1 MKKMLFLSLILV
13 SLASCSCC
21 TDSMT
26 QQQYM
31 RYKSLYNS
39 NERAEAIYLFDVIR
53 TQKENGLVSE
63 KGIEAFEYCIRLK
76 GGVE

>member
-1 MKKMLFLSLILV
+1 MKKMLFFSLIVLGM
-13 SLASCSCC
+13 ASCAC
-21 TDSMT
+21 TDVVT
-26 QQQYM
+26 QSSYM
-31 RYKSLYNS
+31 RYKNLYNS